1 MKYGVSSYSFRNY
14 IKETKCDYLK
24 ICDLAKEMG
33 YEGIEFIP
41 LCDETVFGFTCDE
54 MEEAKKIREHCEKIG
69 LEIIA
74 YTVGGNLLA
83 EDIQAEE
90 ERLKARVDVA
100 EALGVKLMRHDSVF
114 SLPKKPFYSY
124 REAIKDMAPVIRRIT
139 EYAKSKGI
147 RTCTENHGMIMQAP
161 ERMEQLIR
169 EVNHENYGWLVDMGN
184 FLVVDYNPVEA
195 VKIAAPYAFHVH
207 AKDFIVKKGDTV
219 KPYGFATT
227 SGGNYWRGT
236 VLGHGSVPIINC
248 LSILKRAGY
257 DGWVS
262 VEFEGMENNLEALR
276 AGIQYLKDVEALI

>member
-1 MKYGVSSYSFRNY
+1 
-14 IKETKCDYLK
+14 
-24 ICDLAKEMG
+24 
-33 YEGIEFIP
+33 
-41 LCDETVFGFTCDE
+41 
-54 MEEAKKIREHCEKIG
+54 
-69 LEIIA
+69 
-74 YTVGGNLLA
+74 
-83 EDIQAEE
+83 
-90 ERLKARVDVA
+90 
-100 EALGVKLMRHDSVF
+100 MRHDSTFV
-114 SLPKKPFYSY
+114 LPDKPFYSY

-169 EVNHENYGWLVDMGN
+169 EVANENYGWLVDIGN

-219 KPYGFATT
+219 KPYGFGTT

-257 DGWVS
+257 NGWVS
-262 VEFEGMENNLEALR
+262 VEFEGMENNLDSLR
-276 AGIQYLKDVEALI
+276 AGIQYLKDFEALI